1 MLPVLLNARFR
12 RQETDGMSNRN
23 TDPIQAIRRS
33 GQPGLIARLIAP
45 PDYPGDD
52 GQLSERGRVAV
63 MLHAILSILII
74 ATVLGYLAAI
84 NNPRP
89 FAVAA
94 ALTFALVIEI
104 AAYICVK
111 LQQERLAGLILV
123 FGLFVIFSGIAL
135 LTEGIANS
143 GTFALV
149 LVVVVAGLAL
159 GGRTGLVIAVLGGL
173 TNLAIVALKMTQLAP
188 PALIPFRPLSF
199 LIIFA
204 ATLLA
209 AAAMIQLSN
218 RGLREAIQR
227 AVENEQVQLKANQ
240 ELQAVRSMLE
250 ELVKI
255 RTEELE
261 SRSRYLQAAID
272 VSRAATSLLETEQLM
287 HEVVNLIQAQFDLY
301 YVGLFLL
308 DPGREW
314 AVLRAGT
321 GSAGKAMIERG
332 HRIRFG
338 SGMVGWSIANAQPRI
353 AAEIGRDAVRLATP
367 ELPDTRSEA
376 AFPLRSRGEVIG
388 AMTVQSVK
396 PEAFGEAEIST
407 FQVLA
412 DQVAVA
418 LENARLFSESRQAL
432 LEARQVSQLMVEE
445 AWQNYQKQTDNLIFR
460 YDHGQITALAETAG
474 DGSHPVLRR
483 RWTGSL
489 SKEQV
494 LALPIEVRG
503 QEIGKIRF
511 VKDPS
516 EGGWTQEEHAL
527 LAAVVDQLGVALDS
541 ARLYEETRRRAER
554 ERLTGEIITK
564 MRATNDPQSIVQTA
578 VFELRKALQTHQAQA
593 SVDSAPPH
601 GQAGLSTEHSSG
613 ASTIVDETG

>member
-1 MLPVLLNARFR
+1 
-12 RQETDGMSNRN
+12 MSDKNI
-23 TDPIQAIRRS
+23 DPIQVIRRS
-33 GQPGLIARLIAP
+33 GQPGLIARLISP
-45 PDYPGDD
+45 PDYPDED
-52 GQLSERGRVAV
+52 GLRSERGRVAA

-89 FAVAA
+89 ISVAA
-94 ALTFALVIEI
+94 ALTFALAIEI
-104 AAYICVK
+104 AAYVCLK
-111 LQQERLAGLILV
+111 LQRERLAGLILV
-123 FGLFVIFSGIAL
+123 IGFYIIFFGIAL

-143 GTFALV
+143 GAFAFV
-149 LVVVVAGLAL
+149 LVVVIAGLTL
-159 GGRTGLVIAVLGGL
+159 GGRTGLIFAALGGL
-173 TNLAIVALKMTQLAP
+173 ANLTIVALKTSQLAP
-188 PALIPFRPLSF
+188 PAMISFRPLSF
-199 LIIFA
+199 LVIFA
-204 ATLLA
+204 VILLA

-218 RGLREAIQR
+218 RGLSEAIQR
-227 AVENEQVQLKANQ
+227 ATENERIQIKANQ
-240 ELQAVRSMLE
+240 ELQTVRSMLE

-261 SRSRYLQAAID
+261 NRSRYLQTAID
-272 VSRAATSLLETEQLM
+272 VSRAATSLLESDHLM
-287 HEVVNLIQAQFDLY
+287 HEVVNLIQSQFDLY

-338 SGMVGWSIANAQPRI
+338 SGMVGWSIANAQSRI

-376 AFPLRSRGEVIG
+376 AFPLRARGEVIG

-407 FQVLA
+407 FQALA
-412 DQVAVA
+412 DQVAIA
-418 LENARLFSESRQAL
+418 LENARLFSESQQAL

-445 AWQNYQKQTDNLIFR
+445 AWQAYLKQTDNLIFR
-460 YDHGQITALAETAG
+460 YDHGQITSLGETASG
-474 DGSHPVLRR
+474 GSRPAHRR

-494 LALPIEVRG
+494 LTLPIEVRG

-511 VKDPS
+511 VKDLS
-516 EGGWTQEEHAL
+516 EGEWTQDEHSL
-527 LAAVVDQLGVALDS
+527 LATVIDQLGVALDS

-564 MRATNDPQSIVQTA
+564 MRATNDPQTIVQTA
-578 VFELRKALQTHQAQA
+578 ILELRKALQVHPVQAP
-593 SVDSAPPH
+593 VEYTTDRM
-601 GQAGLSTEHSSG
+601 SS
-613 ASTIVDETG
+613 ASTAADETD